1 MLALKTIL
9 ASADEVNTLIFD
21 EIDAGIGGRT
31 GTVIGEKLAAIGKV
45 RQVICVTH
53 LPQIACMADIHYSI
67 GKDVKD
73 GRAYTVVTRLRDSD
87 RVREIARMLGGH
99 PELTATSIKH
109 AKEMLKI
116 G

>member
-21 EIDAGIGGRT
+21 EIDAGIGAGQYGHRRKTGCYRQGKSGNLRYTSASNSLYGRYPLFHRQGRQGRT
-31 GTVIGEKLAAIGKV
+31 
-45 RQVICVTH
+45 CV
-53 LPQIACMADIHYSI
+53 LI
-67 GKDVKD
+67 
-73 GRAYTVVTRLRDSD
+73 VTRLRDSD